1 MKHRLTT
8 IIKLGLPIML
18 AMLSQSM
25 INLADA
31 ALVGPLGEAA
41 LAAVGAGSYANFVAL
56 SLLAGLSA
64 GIQAQVARRDGAGR
78 TAECIVPIN
87 HGLLLSVLFALPVS
101 LLLASAAPWLLNLIY
116 HSNTASFTS
125 DATAY
130 FQIRVLSL
138 PAAAMILSFR
148 GFWNGAGQPRS
159 FLYLLVITHISNVAI
174 SYLLIYGNFGLPAL
188 GVKGAALGT
197 LISMYLCALLN
208 FIKVKQQTKAS
219 GLLSQWG
226 NLSSFKRLVQ
236 LIIPDSLQQTLFALG
251 MMLLFAMVAKMGTS
265 AMAVAHVLMNISL
278 VLILPGLGLGMAANT
293 LVSKSL
299 GAHEPERAWQWG
311 QETMYTAS
319 ASLLLL
325 SLPLLLMPETVLAL
339 FLHNPALVQ
348 LGKIPLQLTGI
359 GLILDAPSLVFIQA
373 LLGAGANRVV
383 LYIRFL
389 LQWLLLL
396 PVCWL
401 IGPELGLGL
410 TAFWAVTTIQ
420 RLISSISF
428 MAVWNARKWSRISI

>member
-1 MKHRLTT
+1 
-8 IIKLGLPIML
+8 ML

>member
-1 MKHRLTT
+1 
-8 IIKLGLPIML
+8 ML

-25 INLADA
+25 TNLADT
-31 ALVGPLGEAA
+31 ALVGPLGEAS

-87 HGLLLSVLFALPVS
+87 HGLLLSVLFALPLS
-101 LLLASAAPWLLNLIY
+101 LLLALAAPWLLNLIY
-116 HSNTASFTS
+116 HSDTASFTN
-125 DATAY
+125 DAIAY

-159 FLYLLVITHISNVAI
+159 FLYLLVITHISNVVI
-174 SYLLIYGNFGLPAL
+174 SYLLIYGKFGLPAL

-226 NLSSFKRLVQ
+226 NLSSFKRLMQ

-299 GAHEPERAWQWG
+299 GAQEPERAWQWG